1 MGRVISLLTALILI
15 SVSLVFG
22 FDSGSTGADGPFSP
36 TEDTV
41 LQVPEDGIFNFTTIN
56 IPAGVTV
63 TFKKNSRNTPVY
75 ILATGDVIIEG
86 VISVDGTDAVNQFPG
101 EGGPGGFDGGAGG
114 PTLTAGGNG
123 LGPGGG
129 EGGKVLSQGI
139 GSGGG
144 GGGFGTSGDNGLKS
158 FGGTGDVGKGGS
170 TYGNEKLLPIT
181 GGSGGGGGGGCK
193 NNDNQV
199 GGAGGG
205 GGGAIV
211 IASSSTI
218 TISGTLTA
226 NGGKGAML
234 CSGGGGGSGGA
245 IRLIADKIIIN
256 GNIKA
261 VGGKGASA
269 PYKNAGGNGGQ
280 GRIRIEAY
288 SLQMTTQ
295 TVPQF
300 IAGRPSSVFVAE
312 VPELRIVEVAGVAV
326 PQNPTGRFGTPDV
339 TLPLGTQN
347 PVPVKI
353 VASKIPTG
361 TVVKLTSTPEHGP
374 VETATGTLT
383 GTFDSSSV
391 TIDINLS
398 TEYQCILTAEAT
410 FTMQTT
416 LYFDGEKIDRV
427 RVASKMGNSTEVVY
441 VTESGREVPL
451 REFLAKVSMR

>member
-1 MGRVISLLTALILI
+1 MGKMVSFLVVLIFLAHA
-15 SVSLVFG
+15 SVVSG
-22 FDSGSTGADGPFSP
+22 FDSGSTGVDGPFNP
-36 TEDTV
+36 TENTV

-63 TFKKNSRNTPVY
+63 TFKKNFRNTPVY
-75 ILATGDVIIEG
+75 ILATGDVVIDG
-86 VISVDGTDAVNQFPG
+86 NISVDGADAVNQFPG

-144 GGGFGTSGDNGLKS
+144 GGGFGTNGENGFKS
-158 FGGTGDVGKGGS
+158 FGGTGEVGKGGS

-181 GGSGGGGGGGCK
+181 GGSGGGGGGGCR
-193 NNDNQV
+193 NNQV

-218 TISGTLTA
+218 TINGTLTA

-245 IRLIADKIIIN
+245 IRFIADKIIIN

-295 TVPQF
+295 TAPQF
-300 IAGRPSSVFVAE
+300 TTGRPSSVFVAD

-347 PVPVKI
+347 PVSVKI

-361 TVVKLTSTPEHGP
+361 TVVKLTSTPEYGP
-374 VETATGTLT
+374 IETATGTLT
-383 GTFDSSSV
+383 GTFDSSST

-427 RVASKMGNSTEVVY
+427 RVASKMGSSSEVVY

-451 REFLAKVSMR
+451 REFLARVSMR